1 MPVLRYRDVPAEIDW
16 LCRALGFERLHVAT
30 AEDGGIQFAQ
40 VAFGGN
46 AVMLSPLRASGDGER
61 ADTSAVGEAT
71 SCYFLVQ
78 DADAHFATAKAAGAE
93 IIMDIGPFEHG
104 GRGYSCRDPEG
115 HVWTFGTYDPWHTL
129 QSGRKRPLRRAM
141 IGGLLATIL
150 LLLMGAAAIGW
161 VVGSSQRTAASV
173 ASANEAVASEQR
185 AKSAADLANRYAAE
199 LATLQ
204 GAKVAA
210 EHSLEE
216 TRNTLAR
223 EESRRAS
230 IERDAQTMQQQ
241 LAAEIEQLRAAKDS
255 ALESATMLRG
265 QLAREEDARKSAE
278 RSAHTT
284 EEQLEQLRRAAAAA
298 PPNEGAAR
306 ALDEPS
312 KATAAPP
319 TTGTTVE
326 APRAPD
332 TAEQGEA
339 KAEKTREGEVTQ
351 DPERKAAGP
360 TRASANAA
368 APEKPARAAKRP
380 LTQRERQLLAARAKA
395 RCRALFPDS
404 PCE

>member
-1 MPVLRYRDVPAEIDW
+1 MPVLRYRDVPAAIDW
-16 LCRALGFERLHVAT
+16 LCRALGFDRLHVAT
-30 AEDGGIQFAQ
+30 ADGAIQFAQ
-40 VAFGGN
+40 VAFDGN
-46 AVMLSPLRASGDGER
+46 VVMLSPLRASGDGER
-61 ADTSAVGEAT
+61 ADASAVGEAT

-104 GRGYSCRDPEG
+104 GQGYSCRDPEG

-129 QSGRKRPLRRAM
+129 QSGRKRPLGRAM
-141 IGGLLATIL
+141 IGGLLAAIL

-161 VVGSSQRTAASV
+161 VAGSSQRTAASV
-173 ASANEAVASEQR
+173 ASANEAVAAEQR
-185 AKSAADLANRYAAE
+185 AKAAADLANRYAAE

-216 TRNTLAR
+216 SRSTLAR
-223 EESRRAS
+223 EESRRQS

-241 LAAEIEQLRAAKDS
+241 LAAEIEQLRAAKDT

-278 RSAHTT
+278 RSARTT

-298 PPNEGAAR
+298 APPNEGAAR
-306 ALDEPS
+306 ALDDPT

-319 TTGTTVE
+319 TTVTTIE

-339 KAEKTREGEVTQ
+339 KVEKAREGEVTQ
-351 DPERKAAGP
+351 DPDRKAAGP
-360 TRASANAA
+360 TRAPAGEA
-368 APEKPARAAKRP
+368 APPKPARTAKRP